1 MRGIAFLLAVPGI
14 LGLSKA
20 LANGDELPSHLLS
33 IVDGTG
39 SELLGS
45 ELDGLVLEDNFAG
58 LAVSLLDLVG
68 VHLQALLV
76 IVHVCLCNKRC
87 EGERLV

>member
-1 MRGIAFLLAVPGI
+1 
-14 LGLSKA
+14 
-20 LANGDELPSHLLS
+20 
-33 IVDGTG
+33 
-39 SELLGS
+39 
-45 ELDGLVLEDNFAG
+45 VLEDNFAG